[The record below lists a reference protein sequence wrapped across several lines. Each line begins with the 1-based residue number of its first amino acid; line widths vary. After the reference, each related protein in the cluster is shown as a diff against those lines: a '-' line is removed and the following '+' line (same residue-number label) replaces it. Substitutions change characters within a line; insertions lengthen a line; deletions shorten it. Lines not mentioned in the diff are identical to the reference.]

1 MDTARDNT
9 SAGDRPQETPLPG
22 YAVSPRPRRVKRVWL
37 ATFVSALAAC
47 IGVTLIG
54 LVASGILHSLFAIT
68 GIGSFALGQD
78 GFFGGFALALQ
89 LSAMNFFLF
98 FLTVPAAALALGLS
112 VGRFPHRGI
121 TARKPYL
128 RWGAIWGAILV
139 GGVSLIFGSFGGVVS
154 ALGALSGGLMVGGAA
169 GLFCGFLMHRIIDP
183 VRQLRDVDIDVF

>member
-1 MDTARDNT
+1 MDTVED
-9 SAGDRPQETPLPG
+9 SIPAGDRAAEAPLPG

-47 IGVTLIG
+47 ISVTLIG
-54 LVASGILHSLFAIT
+54 FVASGILHSLFAIT
-68 GIGSFALGQD
+68 GIGRFALGQT

-121 TARKPYL
+121 TVRKPYL

-139 GGVSLIFGSFGGVVS
+139 GGVSLIFGSFGG
-154 ALGALSGGLMVGGAA
+154 AGAAFGALIGGVMVGGAA
-169 GLFCGFLMHRIIDP
+169 GTFCGYLMHRIIDP
-183 VRQLRDVDIDVF
+183 VRQLRDVDISVF